1 MMRLFDSHTHLQ
13 FPEFNDDRDA
23 VLSRARE
30 AGVEAMVVVGTDV
43 ASSEKALALADSD
56 PGLYA
61 AVGCH
66 PHVARHFDSGA
77 LDRLRKLA
85 SHPRAVA
92 IGEIGLDFYRNLSP
106 RDAQMRALRQQLAL
120 AADVGL
126 PIVVHCRDA
135 DEETY
140 PVLAEW
146 VRALGQSRGE
156 RPVGVMHYFSGSPEL
171 AHRYVEL
178 EFLISIHTSVTY
190 PNAGERRAVAAALPL
205 DSLVV
210 ETDCPYG
217 APQSRRG
224 QRGEPADVA
233 EAVAEIAELRG
244 TTAEEIATRT
254 SDNAWRLVGAS
265 SAVGEAVGPRRE
277 AWRK

>member
-1 MMRLFDSHTHLQ
+1 MRLFDSHTHLQ
-13 FPEFNDDRDA
+13 FPEFDEVRDT
-23 VLSRARE
+23 VLARARE
-30 AGVEAMVVVGTDV
+30 AGVEAMLVVGTDV
-43 ASSEKALALADSD
+43 ESSEKALALADSD

-61 AVGCH
+61 VVGCH
-66 PHVARHFDSGA
+66 PHVARRFDAGA

-106 RDAQMRALRQQLAL
+106 RDAQFQALRQQLAL
-120 AADVGL
+120 AAEAGL
-126 PIVVHCRDA
+126 PVIVHSRDA

-146 VRALGQSRGE
+146 ARALGPSRSN
-156 RPVGVMHYFSGSPEL
+156 RPVGVMHYFSGGPEL

-178 EFLISIHTSVTY
+178 GFLVSIHTSVTY
-190 PNAGERRAVAAALPL
+190 PNAEQRRAVAVAVPL

-224 QRGEPADVA
+224 QRGEPADIA
-233 EAVAEIAELRG
+233 EAVAKIAELRG
-244 TTAEEIATRT
+244 ITAEEVATRT
-254 SDNAWRLVGAS
+254 SVNAWRLVGLSPAT
-265 SAVGEAVGPRRE
+265 GETVGPRRG

>member
-1 MMRLFDSHTHLQ
+1 MRLFDSHTHLQ
-13 FPEFNDDRDA
+13 FPEFDEVREA
-23 VLSRARE
+23 VLARARQ
-30 AGVEAMVVVGTDV
+30 AGVEAMLVVGTDV

-56 PGLYA
+56 SSLCA

-66 PHVARHFDSGA
+66 PHVARHFDAGA
-77 LDRLRKLA
+77 LDRLRELA

-106 RDAQMRALRQQLAL
+106 RDAQFEALRQQLAL

-126 PIVVHCRDA
+126 PVVVHSRDA

-140 PVLAEW
+140 PVLAESA
-146 VRALGQSRGE
+146 RALGRLRGE
-156 RPVGVMHYFSGSPEL
+156 RPVGVMHYYSGGLEL
-171 AHRYVEL
+171 ARRYVEL
-178 EFLISIHTSVTY
+178 GFLISIHTSVTY
-190 PNAGERRAVAAALPL
+190 SNAEERRAVAAALPL

-233 EAVAEIAELRG
+233 EAVAKIAELRG
-244 TTAEEIATRT
+244 VSAEEIATRT
-254 SDNAWRLVGAS
+254 SDNAWRLVGVS
-265 SAVGEAVGPRRE
+265 SAADEAVGPRRG